1 MPDIGATF
9 GYLGQGQAAF
19 DLTGAAR
26 GFDRSPGL
34 LSGLRLIEIG
44 RAHV

>member
-9 GYLGQGQAAF
+9 GYLGQGQAAL

-26 GFDRSPGL
+26 GFDRAPV
-34 LSGLRLIEIG
+34 SGD
-44 RAHV
+44 V